1 MKREQ
6 SEPRPWGLKPRR
18 LGLRGAAA
26 LGAGSMIG
34 AFYIGS
40 ADISIATTMGA
51 RFGFELLWS
60 YPLLGLAAWS
70 LVDMCT
76 RYFLRFGR
84 TPMSLFKE
92 VHWSFSGYMLLAVI
106 VSTIFGSYS
115 QWNASALMLSS
126 LFPQLPLEVSGALSA
141 GAALVLLFSGGYQRL
156 ERLFLAGL
164 AVLIFS
170 FMLSALLV
178 GIDWGEAAR
187 GLVPGVPE
195 QEGWQALLTANAG
208 SIINAWLILIY
219 PYTMIEKRWFSTEL
233 QAKVDILHRARL
245 DYGWGILAG
254 GFVAVFIMGAAR
266 AIARPFDIVPRTYT
280 DFAAL
285 LEPVAGSSSTY
296 LFLIGLFLA
305 AWTSGVGWW
314 VGGAYALLDLY
325 NLPIEMNSRPMR
337 ACLLLFFIPSVLM
350 LAIHLNPIYQIIMFA
365 AFLAIVTPLIGIA
378 LIYRISQRDMGY
390 FRWSLRSPQG
400 ALIILL
406 DIFAVAISI
415 YVGWSSLG
423 SLVDIR

>member
-60 YPLLGLAAWS
+60 YPLLGLAAWA

-126 LFPQLPLEVSGALSA
+126 FFPQLPLEISGAISA

-178 GIDWGEAAR
+178 GVDWGEAAR

-208 SIINAWLILIY
+208 SIIDKPINSG
-219 PYTMIEKRWFSTEL
+219 YTTR
-233 QAKVDILHRARL
+233 
-245 DYGWGILAG
+245 G
-254 GFVAVFIMGAAR
+254 
-266 AIARPFDIVPRTYT
+266 
-280 DFAAL
+280 
-285 LEPVAGSSSTY
+285 
-296 LFLIGLFLA
+296 
-305 AWTSGVGWW
+305 
-314 VGGAYALLDLY
+314 
-325 NLPIEMNSRPMR
+325 
-337 ACLLLFFIPSVLM
+337 
-350 LAIHLNPIYQIIMFA
+350 
-365 AFLAIVTPLIGIA
+365 
-378 LIYRISQRDMGY
+378 
-390 FRWSLRSPQG
+390 
-400 ALIILL
+400 
-406 DIFAVAISI
+406 
-415 YVGWSSLG
+415 
-423 SLVDIR
+423 